1 MEEKLDKKLN
11 ITAQMKDFIR
21 ETLIDMFIEGYSNSI
36 KDKSIIHDDFLDKIK
51 SQDYSF
57 IDQIYFKDK
66 LIKSEDKRHKDYPLK
81 GYTKIKKVNI
91 DVAILFKKLGLS
103 NGEIEEFL
111 ERRKSELK
119 KMIKYNYLYLS
130 AHIYKYYNAKNITEA
145 KKSKKNIS
153 AFPLE
158 ERLSLLAEE
167 FPIDIKIEFVTK
179 SNKKIKFQK
188 LSERR
193 LEKIEDA
200 FTKLQRLSEKANYSY
215 DIQDWHKIKNEILI
229 RFYDLITA
237 FEGDKGIDHLIDMIK
252 FYNNLNNK
260 IKQKGGG

>member
-1 MEEKLDKKLN
+1 MKEELDKKLN

-21 ETLIDMFIEGYSNSI
+21 ETLIDMFIEGYNNSI

-66 LIKSEDKRHKDYPLK
+66 LIKSEDERHKNYPLK
-81 GYTKIKKVNI
+81 GYTKIEKVNI

-119 KMIKYNYLYLS
+119 KMIKYNFLYLNS
-130 AHIYKYYNAKNITEA
+130 TMSEFYNGTNITEA
-145 KKSKKNIS
+145 KKSKNNKI
-153 AFPLE
+153 FDLE
-158 ERLSLLAEE
+158 ERLSRLAEE
-167 FPIDIKIEFVTK
+167 FPIDINIEFVTK

-237 FEGDKGIDHLIDMIK
+237 FEGDKGIDHLVDMIK